1 MKISKQKENFK
12 MKRYLVTALLFAAVV
27 AFTGCA
33 GPSDASSAAATSA
46 VGSGSASSSSSVD
59 ADRDAE
65 AESDAESD
73 AKTSAAGNADGVDA
87 GERENTENAE
97 SDSTDAGEGAAGAYS
112 RSVDLPESTV
122 DYSNR
127 ENWMYYGDIVGAPE
141 GDDVAKN
148 AADPVADV
156 FFIAP
161 TSTAEGANADITD
174 SDTRASILNSTNM
187 EIGIYNENARVYAPY
202 YRMVT
207 MEHYVN
213 GGTADGEDM
222 LTAYADVKAAFEQYL
237 KESEGSRP
245 IILAG
250 FSQGSDMLY
259 RLMIDEFGSEEM
271 REKLVAAYAIG
282 WPCTEEMTKKYP
294 QLRMAQGENDTGVII
309 SFECEA
315 PEVTESPFFPAD
327 IRMLSINPLNW
338 TTTGETASKEQNK
351 GFVYVKGATYS
362 VAAEIPNL
370 CGAYIDET
378 RGTLKV
384 TDIDKA
390 DYPPRI
396 ANLPEG
402 AYHIYD
408 YEFFY
413 RNLQENVAKRL
424 QAFLAK

>member
-1 MKISKQKENFK
+1 

-282 WPCTEEMTKKYP
+282 WP
-294 QLRMAQGENDTGVII
+294 
-309 SFECEA
+309 
-315 PEVTESPFFPAD
+315 
-327 IRMLSINPLNW
+327 
-338 TTTGETASKEQNK
+338 
-351 GFVYVKGATYS
+351 
-362 VAAEIPNL
+362 
-370 CGAYIDET
+370 
-378 RGTLKV
+378 
-384 TDIDKA
+384 
-390 DYPPRI
+390 
-396 ANLPEG
+396 
-402 AYHIYD
+402 
-408 YEFFY
+408 
-413 RNLQENVAKRL
+413 
-424 QAFLAK
+424 